1 MRIPFYDLK
10 RLHLPLREELNAAIR
25 KVQDSDWYILGPEL
39 EAFEKEFA
47 HYCSASHCVGVGNGL
62 DALVLSLR
70 ALGIGAGDEV
80 IVPANTFIATAL
92 AVSQVGARVVLVDV
106 LPETANLDPEQLDD
120 ALTGATRAIIAV
132 HLYGQ
137 TAEMRSI
144 LSFARKHG
152 LAVIEDAA
160 QAHGALYDGAPA
172 GSLGDIACFSFYPS
186 KNLGALG
193 DGGAVVTSNDE
204 LAHKV
209 RKQRNYGSDHK
220 YEHEIKGMNSRLDEL
235 QAACLRV
242 KLRHLDKWNEQR
254 RNVARTYTKSL
265 SDVEGLTLLTVPEI
279 MTPVWHLFVVQSE
292 RRNELQDCL
301 SSRGIDTGIHYPVP
315 IHQSK
320 AYRDGS
326 LRNAG
331 SDIAEMM
338 AGRLLSLPMGPYL
351 EDNEVTYVGDALR
364 ESCGKL
370 CR

>member
-1 MRIPFYDLK
+1 MKIPFYDLK

-39 EAFEKEFA
+39 EAFESEFA
-47 HYCSASHCVGVGNGL
+47 TYCKATHCVGVGNGL

-70 ALGIGAGDEV
+70 ALGIGPGDEV

-106 LPETANLDPEQLDD
+106 LPETANLDPEQLDA
-120 ALTGATRAIIAV
+120 ALTQATKAVIAV

-137 TAEMRSI
+137 TADMRRI
-144 LSFARKHG
+144 LSFARTHD

-204 LAHKV
+204 LARKV
-209 RKQRNYGSDHK
+209 RKLRNYGSAHK
-220 YEHEIKGMNSRLDEL
+220 YEHDIKGINSRLDEL

-242 KLRHLDKWNEQR
+242 KLRHLDKWNIQR
-254 RNVARTYTKSL
+254 RDVAEIYMKSL
-265 SDVEGLTLLTVPEI
+265 ADVEGVAIPTVPRI
-279 MTPVWHLFVVQSE
+279 MTPVWHLFVIQSE
-292 RRNELQDCL
+292 CRDELQKQLD
-301 SSRGIDTGIHYPVP
+301 SQGIETGIHYPIP
-315 IHQSK
+315 IHLSK
-320 AYRDGS
+320 AYSDGFANNTS
-326 LRNAG
+326 LK
-331 SDIAEMM
+331 ITEMM
-338 AGRLLSLPMGPYL
+338 AGKLLSLPMAPYL
-351 EDNEVTYVGDALR
+351 QDSEASHVCNVLR

-370 CR
+370 